1 MTSGGGAKEPEGE
14 GRGKSQPNPG
24 EGVGPLE
31 SWSGRGADTQEG
43 RGF

>member
-14 GRGKSQPNPG
+14 GRGESQQNPG
-24 EGVGPLE
+24 DGVGPLE
-31 SWSGRGADTQEG
+31 SWSGWGADTQEG